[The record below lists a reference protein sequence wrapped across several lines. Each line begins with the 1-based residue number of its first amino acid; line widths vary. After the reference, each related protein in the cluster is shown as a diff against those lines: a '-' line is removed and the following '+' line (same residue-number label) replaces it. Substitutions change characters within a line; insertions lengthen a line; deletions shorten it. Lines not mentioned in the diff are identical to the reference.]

1 MIIAAMT
8 AIGFAAVLLAL
19 CILMPCL
26 AYAAWH
32 GYRETPTPALGQ
44 CCNEGF
50 AQRAGGACSRA
61 AWIMRIPDRCAN
73 VAVAMI
79 AVATA
84 APLSDNAVSHCFGA
98 LCRPG
103 VPMTAALS
111 CPQCT
116 LTNTYQDGAKH
127 VCADCG
133 FEWPAAPEGADAAQV
148 VRDSNGN
155 LLADGDTVVVI
166 KDLKVKGASIPL
178 KQGTVI
184 KHIRLVDGD
193 AEHIEGHS
201 DKIKGL
207 VLKTC
212 FLRKA

>member
-1 MIIAAMT
+1 MT
-8 AIGFAAVLLAL
+8 A
-19 CILMPCL
+19 
-26 AYAAWH
+26 
-32 GYRETPTPALGQ
+32 
-44 CCNEGF
+44 
-50 AQRAGGACSRA
+50 
-61 AWIMRIPDRCAN
+61 
-73 VAVAMI
+73 
-79 AVATA
+79 
-84 APLSDNAVSHCFGA
+84 
-98 LCRPG
+98 
-103 VPMTAALS
+103 VPS

-116 LTNTYQDGAKH
+116 LENTYPDGDRF

-133 FEWPAAPEGADAAQV
+133 YEWSAAGEGDAEPREA

-155 LLADGDTVVVI
+155 ALADGDTVVVI
-166 KDLKVKGASIPL
+166 KDLKVKGSSIPL

-193 AEHIEGHS
+193 AEHIEGNS

>member
-1 MIIAAMT
+1 MT
-8 AIGFAAVLLAL
+8 A
-19 CILMPCL
+19 
-26 AYAAWH
+26 
-32 GYRETPTPALGQ
+32 
-44 CCNEGF
+44 
-50 AQRAGGACSRA
+50 
-61 AWIMRIPDRCAN
+61 
-73 VAVAMI
+73 
-79 AVATA
+79 
-84 APLSDNAVSHCFGA
+84 
-98 LCRPG
+98 
-103 VPMTAALS
+103 VPS

-116 LTNTYQDGAKH
+116 LENTYRDGDRF

-133 FEWPAAPEGADAAQV
+133 YEWSGAGEGDAEPGLT

-155 LLADGDTVVVI
+155 ALADGDTVVVI
-166 KDLKVKGASIPL
+166 KDLKVKGSSIPL

-193 AEHIEGHS
+193 AEHIEGNS

>member
-1 MIIAAMT
+1 MST
-8 AIGFAAVLLAL
+8 
-19 CILMPCL
+19 
-26 AYAAWH
+26 
-32 GYRETPTPALGQ
+32 
-44 CCNEGF
+44 
-50 AQRAGGACSRA
+50 
-61 AWIMRIPDRCAN
+61 IP
-73 VAVAMI
+73 
-79 AVATA
+79 
-84 APLSDNAVSHCFGA
+84 P
-98 LCRPG
+98 
-103 VPMTAALS
+103 
-111 CPQCT
+111 CPQCS
-116 LTNTYQDGAKH
+116 LENTYPDGDNF

-133 FEWPAAPEGADAAQV
+133 YEWPQAAQASSETAQV

-166 KDLKVKGASIPL
+166 KDLKVKGSSIPL

-184 KHIRLVDGD
+184 KNIRLVEDD

>member
-1 MIIAAMT
+1 MSDA
-8 AIGFAAVLLAL
+8 
-19 CILMPCL
+19 
-26 AYAAWH
+26 
-32 GYRETPTPALGQ
+32 PA
-44 CCNEGF
+44 
-50 AQRAGGACSRA
+50 
-61 AWIMRIPDRCAN
+61 
-73 VAVAMI
+73 
-79 AVATA
+79 
-84 APLSDNAVSHCFGA
+84 
-98 LCRPG
+98 
-103 VPMTAALS
+103 

-116 LTNTYQDGAKH
+116 LENTYLDGVQW

-133 FEWPAAPEGADAAQV
+133 HEWSGEASQAASGVV

-155 LLADGDTVVVI
+155 VLNAGDTVTVV
-166 KDLKVKGASIPL
+166 KDLKVKGSSIPL

-184 KHIRLVDGD
+184 RNIRLVEDD